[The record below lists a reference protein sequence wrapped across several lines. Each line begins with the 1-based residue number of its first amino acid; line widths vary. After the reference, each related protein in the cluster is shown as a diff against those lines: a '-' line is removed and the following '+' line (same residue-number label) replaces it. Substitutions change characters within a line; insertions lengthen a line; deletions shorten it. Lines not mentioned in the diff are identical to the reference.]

1 MSARTQTEP
10 KPKGV
15 SEDRGTARTPQK
27 CPTVLSKDAARSAR
41 SITAAAIARERRN
54 ASRITVGKWTIER
67 ADPLNWTLRADAEPD
82 RYFPDL
88 TSACTSLLRERIGD
102 HARRD
107 IKGVL
112 QAVRLAEQ
120 EIVAAVTRLSVVP

>member
-1 MSARTQTEP
+1 MHRRSHTGAHRA
-10 KPKGV
+10 GV
-15 SEDRGTARTPQK
+15 SEDLKPAKSRQKSSGAILGALRREAAVRT
-27 CPTVLSKDAARSAR
+27 
-41 SITAAAIARERRN
+41 RERRN

-88 TSACTSLLRERIGD
+88 TSACVSLLRERIGD

-120 EIVAAVTRLSVVP
+120 EIVKAVKA